1 MTRRIRSKNSLK
13 RRRAYIEPRAC
24 ILIVCEGEKTE
35 PQYFEGLKRELRLR
49 TVEVVV
55 EGKECGSA
63 PISVVDHAI
72 ELRKD
77 RVRDARQSM
86 TLVEYDEV
94 WCIIDVEAPQ
104 PHTSLNAAFDKAK
117 ANKLKV
123 ALSNPCFE
131 YWYILHFERTS
142 ALMNSN
148 KKAMKRLK
156 QHYPAYKKKD
166 PASFAVVYPLTP
178 TAIRNSK
185 GVLKEKHYG
194 DDLRDCNPSTHV
206 HLIVE
211 HLLDISQRPA
221 VQKH

>member
-1 MTRRIRSKNSLK
+1 MARRSRSKDSLK
-13 RRRAYIEPRAC
+13 RRRPFVEPRAC

-35 PQYFEGLKRELRLR
+35 PQYFEGLRRKLRLS

-55 EGKECGSA
+55 EGEGCGSA
-63 PISVVDHAI
+63 PISVVNYATSLKK
-72 ELRKD
+72 E
-77 RVRDARQSM
+77 RVKNAQRSP
-86 TLVEYDEV
+86 TLVKYDEV

-104 PHTSLNAAFDKAK
+104 PHTSLAAAIDKAK
-117 ANKLKV
+117 ARKLKV

-142 ALMNSN
+142 VLMNGN

-156 QHYPAYKKKD
+156 QNYPKYKKND
-166 PASFAVVYPLTP
+166 PAFFEVVYPRTEA
-178 TAIRNSK
+178 AIKNSK

-194 DDLRDCNPSTHV
+194 DDLRECNPSTHV

-211 HLLDISQRPA
+211 RLLDIS
-221 VQKH
+221 